1 MRNPCV
7 AHRGWSGRAPEN
19 TLAAIALAMEEKHLY
34 WIEIDVQ
41 LSKDNIPVVI
51 HDYSV
56 TRTTNAMGEVRAYTA
71 AQLQRLDAGEW
82 YSDSYK
88 GEPVPT
94 LDQVL
99 ALTCGRCRLNV
110 ELKTDGRYPELAN
123 EVLKLIYQYGLQH
136 DVVITSFYMPI
147 LQEVRELSPEIAVG
161 LIIDGWRDTLIDELK
176 ELKSDFISLG
186 YRQLNAQR
194 LQALKAASIRTMLWT
209 LNDVRTIKKYA
220 AMDPEIMI
228 CTNYPEKWRE
238 AIIPKKKS

>member
-19 TLAAIALAMEEKHLY
+19 TLAAISLAMEEKHLF

-51 HDYSV
+51 HDY
-56 TRTTNAMGEVRAYTA
+56 TLFRTTNGMGEVKEYTA
-71 AQLQRLDAGEW
+71 KQLQQFDAGEW
-82 YSDSYK
+82 FSDSYQ
-88 GEPVPT
+88 GESIPT

-99 ALTCGRCRLNV
+99 ALTCGRCRLNI
-110 ELKTDGRYPELAN
+110 ELKTDGRYPGLAH

-147 LQEVRELSPEIAVG
+147 LQEVRKLSQEIAVG

-176 ELKSDFISLG
+176 ALRSDFLSLG
-186 YRQLNAQR
+186 YRQLNSDR
-194 LQALKAASIRTMLWT
+194 LQQLKAASIRIMLWT

-220 AMDPEIMI
+220 AMDPDIMI
-228 CTNYPEKWRE
+228 CTNYPERWRE
-238 AIIPKKKS
+238 AIMPKKS